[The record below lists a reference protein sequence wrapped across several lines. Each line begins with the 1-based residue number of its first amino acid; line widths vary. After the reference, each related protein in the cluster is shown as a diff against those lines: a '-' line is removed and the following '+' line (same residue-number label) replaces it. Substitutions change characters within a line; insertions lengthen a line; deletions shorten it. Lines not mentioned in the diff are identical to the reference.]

1 LAFFFVDFNYLFG
14 KVMRLSLAFIFT
26 VLSFSSSLAAQT
38 SYPTKPVK
46 IVVPFLAG
54 GTTDIIGRLVAQELS
69 KAGINAVVENR
80 PGAGGNIGAEQVAK
94 SPADG
99 YTLFVGTVGTH
110 GINASLY
117 AKLPYDPIKDFAP
130 VTLVASVPNV
140 LVVHP
145 SIPANNVKELI
156 ALVKAKPGKYNYASS
171 GNGTSIHLSGE
182 LFKSMTGA
190 FITHIPYRG
199 SSAAISDV
207 MGGQVDMM
215 FDNLPT
221 ALPHIKSGKLKA
233 LGLTSAKQNS
243 AVPGVP
249 TIGQSLP
256 GYEASSWFGL
266 FAPAGTPKEI
276 VTKLN
281 QVLVKAI
288 STPEV
293 RERLLTQGAEPV
305 GNTPEQF
312 ADYVVA
318 EIAKWAKVVKAS
330 GAKVD

>member
-1 LAFFFVDFNYLFG
+1 MRSFVVSLLASFVA
-14 KVMRLSLAFIFT
+14 LSPAE
-26 VLSFSSSLAAQT
+26 AQT
-38 SYPTKPVK
+38 AYPTKPVK

-54 GTTDIIGRLVAQELS
+54 GTTDIVGRLVAQELS

-130 VTLVASVPNV
+130 ITLVASVPNV
-140 LVVHP
+140 LIVHP
-145 SIPANNVKELI
+145 SVPANSVKELI

-171 GNGTSIHLSGE
+171 GNGTSINLSGE

-249 TIGQSLP
+249 TIAEAALP
-256 GYEASSWFGL
+256 GYEASSWFGM

-276 VTKLN
+276 VTRLN
-281 QVLVKAI
+281 QILTKALA
-288 STPEV
+288 TPEV
-293 RERLLTQGAEPV
+293 RERLLSQGAEPV

-312 ADYVVA
+312 ADYVKA
-318 EIAKWAKVVKAS
+318 EIAKWEKVVKAS

>member
-1 LAFFFVDFNYLFG
+1 
-14 KVMRLSLAFIFT
+14 
-26 VLSFSSSLAAQT
+26 
-38 SYPTKPVK
+38 
-46 IVVPFLAG
+46 
-54 GTTDIIGRLVAQELS
+54 
-69 KAGINAVVENR
+69 
-80 PGAGGNIGAEQVAK
+80 
-94 SPADG
+94 
-99 YTLFVGTVGTH
+99 
-110 GINASLY
+110 
-117 AKLPYDPIKDFAP
+117 
-130 VTLVASVPNV
+130 
-140 LVVHP
+140 
-145 SIPANNVKELI
+145 
-156 ALVKAKPGKYNYASS
+156 VKAKPGKYNYASS

-249 TIGQSLP
+249 TIAEAALP
-256 GYEASSWFGL
+256 GYEASSWFGM

-276 VTKLN
+276 VTRLN
-281 QVLVKAI
+281 QILTKALA
-288 STPEV
+288 TPEV
-293 RERLLTQGAEPV
+293 RERLLSQGAEPV

-312 ADYVVA
+312 ADYVKA
-318 EIAKWAKVVKAS
+318 EIAKWEKVVKAS